1 MQKRNASGLHKRKKR
16 RRDAVRTEEK
26 LYRTLGT
33 EFARREDRGSYRD
46 GDLGGKNSDVDDTYD
61 ADTSSQGSRGS
72 SRDDEKSAGELEN
85 NLGDEIK
92 TPDDADKEEHNHD
105 SRKGSDAGSTS
116 DRAKVEEDD
125 DPGSTLSETGSVKTT
140 ERDSR
145 AGSVM
150 SANGRTR
157 AAREGDSV
165 RPSSASSRES
175 GKNSKLEDS
184 QMETHEGRSEGGSE
198 NEDPDSC
205 DDSEDDEEEEEAEV
219 EGEDDGEKTPVP
231 PLEINI
237 FSGSSFDAEGDEGTG
252 PSRQGSMASMSAEGE
267 RSSAASGSMS
277 LRPPSSESDRRFLEV
292 CPTFQTGSGVGYT
305 NRTASQ
311 SDDSERSQ
319 SATQDNDGEEI
330 QERAV
335 IEEDLKKQRPS
346 SGKSETASLQPRPP
360 SAESKDR
367 KRRRKSGSKTSLRSD
382 GEMSSRAFS
391 VSEDN
396 AASPRPSSG
405 RSTSSRKDNR
415 PGSVAS
421 GHVSIQS
428 LPVKGNV
435 ERPTFNRPKSADIRG
450 RNAKMDRSEENTDG
464 ENDTISLHD
473 KRLKE
478 SEKKTAGDID
488 DTETRQSRRSLHSA
502 KSNKSFRSIASTR
515 LDYLAELADIKEK
528 LEGKTA
534 DWEGLTEDNLEGF
547 LEDLRELYGRTTA
560 VLRNSHRDSI
570 CLMERIVQVRKL
582 LKETRRKLR
591 DETSDRSLSSL
602 DEKDPGPTQQL
613 TQTVHQARATLAR
626 AVVDDPG
633 PSQQLTQTVHQARA
647 TLARAVVDDP
657 GPSQQLTQTVQ
668 QARATLARAVVDDP
682 GPTQQLTQ
690 TVQQARATLARA
702 VVDDPGPSQ
711 QLTQTVQQARA
722 TLARAVAEAAEAE
735 RSAAAAEVAAAEA
748 AAAAGRTMAAP
759 ETETKNTEESEE
771 LAPAQGDDVTDKAV
785 EDAQEKETTMAT
797 EEGETEKTES
807 EEKVE
812 NGETEGK
819 EEDIKDTKEEEQ
831 TEESE
836 EGAKAE
842 TDDTPDAESTGNEE
856 GTGEREQPPDETADA
871 ATEERKVSEEEEVS
885 EEQKATE
892 EENET
897 QDADKQGKEEAKETT
912 EGSEEK
918 TERKA
923 SKLEDIKEVDDSE
936 KAEEQEE
943 KQESGKTEN
952 RTSPTPPPPTARR
965 RSEPTISQAPS
976 PRGNQGSSQAM
987 LRRGSLM
994 DVRLRQAERTQRD
1007 AMKDPN
1013 NWPMEALQV
1022 ENLDGESEVGCLI
1035 RATSDVLDSPPSP
1048 ISASYLHHLSHLTV
1062 GSNEELVS
1070 EVVDLQPRGH
1080 TLPGPLIVAVPY
1092 PVSARVG
1099 SREVIVKTSQ
1109 DGEKWRAIPTFNPE
1123 ANYRERKGVFFAEV
1137 NVKQLGMFA
1146 VLSRPAREKIHVPT
1160 KGGLFKAPQD
1170 QRVSFKYAKEGV
1182 KTPLML
1188 TLEIQPV
1195 SMSVVADVKSREK
1208 TCEGL
1213 ISCSPIVRM
1222 SHSVN
1227 IHTRDSPPI
1236 TVTVPV
1242 PPNPSRA
1249 AAEESNTSRRPKTA
1263 FEGGRSSDAASRP
1276 MSAFSLGTRSSS
1288 AQDDDDTLRLM
1299 TWEEGGWLVHDDVEL
1314 TERKGDL
1321 VAFELKVVLQRFIIL
1336 RLKTGSHYSPEK
1348 VVRALEKSLRTKRAA
1363 CIARHRAD
1371 DPQSLVFKCVPA
1383 ADSNKTLR
1391 ALEDSGYVGPPDA
1404 SSDVLLTEGQLIY
1417 MRLLGNITEA
1427 DDSSKEELRLPFHCH
1442 VHKSVRLKV
1451 KEQDEFANHSYD
1463 EYRGQVKF
1471 FLRENNE
1478 HDGKETSLCK
1488 LPVSLPKKE
1497 RPRPRPP
1504 SSYRKLIEVPGPL
1517 GTDGLNH
1524 LAREMGE
1531 DWDVVA
1537 GYLKVKHSRVQAI
1550 KRNYPGDI
1558 KQQAF
1563 DMLYTWRNSMPRH
1576 CDKVG
1581 VLYKALRKS
1590 DRGDL
1595 AEKLRAQTAA

>member
-1 MQKRNASGLHKRKKR
+1 MSDDSDVDSQ
-16 RRDAVRTEEK
+16 
-26 LYRTLGT
+26 
-33 EFARREDRGSYRD
+33 
-46 GDLGGKNSDVDDTYD
+46 NSDVDDTYD

-602 DEKDPGPTQQL
+602 DEKDPGP
-613 TQTVHQARATLAR
+613 
-626 AVVDDPG
+626 
-633 PSQQLTQTVHQARA
+633 
-647 TLARAVVDDP
+647 
-657 GPSQQLTQTVQ
+657 
-668 QARATLARAVVDDP
+668 
-682 GPTQQLTQ
+682 
-690 TVQQARATLARA
+690 
-702 VVDDPGPSQ
+702 SQ

-1249 AAEESNTSRRPKTA
+1249 AAEESNTSSRRPKTA